1 MAEENEEVSAVPN
14 LPATSATS
22 SKNNIK
28 IATPDLILNSED
40 VLPVELLTDLIFQNI
55 GGQEIISIARNDI
68 VNGQNVLYS
77 PISNLSSIAFEYNG
91 KTLLPVSNPSDTY
104 FKNFSIRY
112 QDHIPDEGT
121 GPNGETVYF
130 DPETG
135 DLVINVVNVP
145 PDLQVD
151 VRIYT
156 VDEVIDDTI
165 Y

>member
-1 MAEENEEVSAVPN
+1 MEESSEV
-14 LPATSATS
+14 TSKPVMPVANITS
-22 SKNNIK
+22 SKDNIK
-28 IATPDLILNSED
+28 IATPDLILTSED
-40 VLPVELLTDLIFQNI
+40 PVSAELMSDLIFENI

-77 PISNLSSIAFEYNG
+77 PISNLSSVAFEYNG

-112 QDHIPDEGT
+112 EDHIPDEGT
-121 GPNGETVYF
+121 GPNGETIYF
-130 DPETG
+130 DPLTG

-145 PDLQVD
+145 ADVQVD
-151 VRIYT
+151 VRIYS
-156 VDEVIDDTI
+156 VEEVIDDTI